1 MPLTLEDIARFS
13 GFSRSTVSRVING
26 GDYVKEETRQR
37 ILDVIHEHNFQ
48 PNLGARS
55 LAGGQ
60 TGVLGLVIP
69 AAVSTIFTDPYFPQF
84 IRGVS
89 AGCNEHNYSMMLW
102 LAEPEHERRTMR
114 EILHNGLLD
123 GVIVS
128 SMIISDPIFESL
140 HGSKMPFI
148 LIGRHP
154 TYEDIN
160 YLDVDNIQSASQ
172 AIRHLVSLG
181 RRRIATI
188 TGPLNMIGGYD
199 RYQGYL
205 KGLEEQGLPLLP
217 ELAIEGDFT
226 EIGGYHA
233 MLRLLDAHPDA
244 VFAASDIM
252 AIGALRALRE
262 ANLRVPDDVAVIGY
276 DDVPLA
282 NMTEPPLT
290 TIRQSIQSMG
300 TMAVKTLVEIIRNP
314 NLGPQHILVDTE
326 LIIRESCGG
335 HSKANLQNSLPIKT
349 TGL

>member
-26 GDYVKEETRQR
+26 GDYVKEDTRQR
-37 ILDVIHEHNFQ
+37 ILEIIQEHNFQ

-89 AGCNEHNYSMMLW
+89 SGCNEHNYSMMLW
-102 LAEPEHERRTMR
+102 LAEPEHERRTLR

-128 SMIISDPIFESL
+128 SMIMNDPIFESL
-140 HGSKMPFI
+140 HDSKMPFI

-154 TYEDIN
+154 THEDVN
-160 YLDVDNIQSASQ
+160 YLDVDNVQSASL
-172 AIRHLVSLG
+172 AIRHLIDLG
-181 RRRIATI
+181 RKRIATI

-205 KGLEEQGLPLLP
+205 KGLEEHGAPYIS
-217 ELAIEGDFT
+217 ELVVEGDFT
-226 EIGGYHA
+226 ETGGYNA
-233 MLRLLDAHPDA
+233 MLQLLPAHPDA

-262 ANLRVPDDVAVIGY
+262 ANLCVPKDVAVIGY

-290 TIRQSIQSMG
+290 TIRQSIQKMG
-300 TMAVKTLVEIIRNP
+300 AAAVETLIEIIRHP
-314 NLGPQHILVDTE
+314 EKGPQHIIVDTE
-326 LIIRESCGG
+326 LVIRESCGG
-335 HSKANLQNSLPIKT
+335 ALKN
-349 TGL
+349 

>member
-89 AGCNEHNYSMMLW
+89 SGCNEHNYSMMLW

-154 TYEDIN
+154 TYEDVN

-205 KGLEEQGLPLLP
+205 KGLEEQDLPLLP
-217 ELAIEGDFT
+217 ELVAEGDFT
-226 EIGGYHA
+226 ETGGYHA
-233 MLRLLDAHPDA
+233 MLQLLDAHPDA
-244 VFAASDIM
+244 IFAASDMM

-262 ANLRVPDDVAVIGY
+262 ANLRVPEDVAVIGY

-290 TIRQSIQSMG
+290 TIRQSIQNMG
-300 TMAVKTLVEIIRNP
+300 TIAVKTLVEIIRNP
-314 NLGPQHILVDTE
+314 NGGRQHILVDTE
-326 LIIRESCGG
+326 LVIRESCGG
-335 HSKANLQNSLPIKT
+335 RSRANLQNSLPIKT
-349 TGL
+349 TGF

>member
-26 GDYVKEETRQR
+26 GDYVKEDTRQR
-37 ILDVIHEHNFQ
+37 ILEVIHEHNFQ

-89 AGCNEHNYSMMLW
+89 LGCNEHNYSMMLW
-102 LAEPEHERRTMR
+102 MAEPEHERRTMR

-128 SMIISDPIFESL
+128 SMIMNDPIFESL
-140 HGSKMPFI
+140 HKSKMPFI

-154 TYEDIN
+154 THEDVS
-160 YLDVDNIQSASQ
+160 YLDVDNVQSASH
-172 AIRHLVSLG
+172 AIRHLVGLG

-205 KGLEEQGLPLLP
+205 KGLKEQGMP
-217 ELAIEGDFT
+217 ETAELIVEGDFT
-226 EIGGYHA
+226 ENGGYNA
-233 MLRLLDAHPDA
+233 MLKLLEARPDA

-290 TIRQSIQSMG
+290 TIRQSIQKMG
-300 TMAVKTLVEIIRNP
+300 AIAVKTLNEIIRHP
-314 NLGPQHILVDTE
+314 DKGPRHIIVDTE
-326 LIIRESCGG
+326 LIIRESCGRWL
-335 HSKANLQNSLPIKT
+335 KN
-349 TGL
+349 